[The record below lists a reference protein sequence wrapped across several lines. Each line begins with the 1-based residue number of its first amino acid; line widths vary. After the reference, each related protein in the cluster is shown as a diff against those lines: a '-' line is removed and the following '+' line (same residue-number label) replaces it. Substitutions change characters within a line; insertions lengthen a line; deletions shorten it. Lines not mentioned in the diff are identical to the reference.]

1 MRKELHQL
9 AGFAKSKTLTIWRTP
24 CVLPRRLL
32 HNVHGHACEL
42 RELASRD
49 CREGSHPQNPK
60 TGTYRYRYLYYELY
74 PAVRNRPFW
83 NALCLEVSGA
93 RTLVEGGGVVRGCAA
108 RCAFDVCASIPRTTC
123 RQPAALSRAPCAGPS
138 TREHMPIAH
147 VRAWVRARGAS
158 VGLPLG
164 HGPQNERA
172 LPCSG
177 VTLEPEH
184 APIKVATIH
193 VV

>member
-24 CVLPRRLL
+24 RVLPRRLL

-93 RTLVEGGGVVRGCAA
+93 RTLVEGGWVVRGCAA
-108 RCAFDVCASIPRTTC
+108 RCAFDVCASSIPRTTC
-123 RQPAALSRAPCAGPS
+123 RQPAALSRAPCGAGPS

-172 LPCSG
+172 LGLRWSRNMP
-177 VTLEPEH
+177 LQ
-184 APIKVATIH
+184 
-193 VV
+193 